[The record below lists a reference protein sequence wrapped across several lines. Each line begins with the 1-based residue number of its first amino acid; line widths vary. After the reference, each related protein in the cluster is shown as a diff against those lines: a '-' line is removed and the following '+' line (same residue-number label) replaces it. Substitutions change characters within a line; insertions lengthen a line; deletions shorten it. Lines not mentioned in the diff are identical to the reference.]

1 MIEMKAEMKGSP
13 NADMKK
19 EMKAEMRGDIR
30 WPGTFYVIY
39 MSEQKRKY
47 VSCAMI
53 ISLFCA
59 GTELLQPG
67 R

>member
-13 NADMKK
+13 NAEMKK
-19 EMKAEMRGDIR
+19 EMKVEMRGDIR
-30 WPGTFYVIY
+30 WPGTCFILY
-39 MSEQKRKY
+39 MSEQNRKNA
-47 VSCAMI
+47 SCAMI

>member
-19 EMKAEMRGDIR
+19 EMKVEMRGDIR
-30 WPGTFYVIY
+30 WSGTCYVIY

-47 VSCAMI
+47 ASCAMI
-53 ISLFCA
+53 MNFSCT